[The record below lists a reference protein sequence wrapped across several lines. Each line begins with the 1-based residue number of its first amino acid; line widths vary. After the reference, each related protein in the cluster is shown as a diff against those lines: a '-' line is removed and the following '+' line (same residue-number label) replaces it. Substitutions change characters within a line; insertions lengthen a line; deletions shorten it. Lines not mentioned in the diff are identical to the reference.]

1 MVILNLLRIDL
12 NLQIYTDPL
21 HGFILFQ
28 ELYFFGKKMFHADLE
43 FLWYFSGLTLFKS
56 PL

>member
-28 ELYFFGKKMFHADLE
+28 ELYFFGKKMFHTDLE
-43 FLWYFSGLTLFKS
+43 FLWCIMPYFI
-56 PL
+56 